1 MKNRV
6 QHLHFVGIAGVG
18 MSGLA
23 ELMRHRGFEVSGSDL
38 AGGRIVDHLRN
49 LGIRVDIGHAAANA
63 QDADVVIRSTAID
76 AGNREIVE
84 ADRRGI
90 PVISRGEMLAEA
102 MRESK
107 GIAISG
113 THGKTTTTSMVG
125 TVMAEGGLDP
135 TVIIGG
141 RLNAWGTNAKLGQG
155 DFVVAE
161 ADESDGTFNRL
172 TKKEALM
179 LRRAKEKLERSIGGI
194 KDMGGLPDALFV
206 IDVDH
211 ERIAVSEAR
220 KLGIPVV
227 GVCDT
232 NSSPDGIDYL
242 IPGNDDAIRAIRLYL
257 QGAADAI
264 IEAKVAA
271 APVIQGDADDYVEV
285 SEEAASELENAD
297 LAPGVP
303 VEAGAPAEKAGSV
316 EEAAEVSSSTD
327 AADRVD
333 KLGAPAIPE
342 HSESGQNDPG
352 ASKIS

>member
-1 MKNRV
+1 MTDVSMR
-6 QHLHFVGIAGVG
+6 QMLEAGVHFG
-18 MSGLA
+18 HQTRFWSPKMGPYIFGARNKIHIINLEKTLPMFREA
-23 ELMRHRGFEVSGSDL
+23 LNFLGS
-38 AGGRIVDHLRN
+38 V
-49 LGIRVDIGHAAANA
+49 
-63 QDADVVIRSTAID
+63 T
-76 AGNREIVE
+76 
-84 ADRRGI
+84 ADRRKI
-90 PVISRGEMLAEA
+90 LF
-102 MRESK
+102 
-107 GIAISG
+107 
-113 THGKTTTTSMVG
+113 VG
-125 TVMAEGGLDP
+125 TKRQAGKIVREEATRCNCPYVDHRWLGGMLTNFKTVKNSIARLVELDEMVS
-135 TVIIGG
+135 TGATMG
-141 RLNAWGTNAKLGQG
+141 
-155 DFVVAE
+155 
-161 ADESDGTFNRL
+161 L
-172 TKKEALM
+172 TKKETLM
-179 LRRAKEKLERSIGGI
+179 LERERAKLNRSLSGI
-194 KDMGGLPDALFV
+194 REMKGLPDALFV

-232 NSSPDGIDYL
+232 NSSPEGIDYL

-303 VEAGAPAEKAGSV
+303 VEAGAPAEKASSV

-342 HSESGQNDPG
+342 NSESGQNDPG
-352 ASKIS
+352 ASKVS